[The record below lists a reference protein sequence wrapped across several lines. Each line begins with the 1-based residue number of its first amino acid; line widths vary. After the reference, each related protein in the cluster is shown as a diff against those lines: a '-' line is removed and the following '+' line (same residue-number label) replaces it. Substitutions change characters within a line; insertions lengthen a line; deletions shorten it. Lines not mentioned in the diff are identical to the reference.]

1 MVSEN
6 HLQMFNLGQAM
17 PAAFTIEVTG
27 SAHWSTEF
35 WHGSRTFDNLV
46 RVRVTDC
53 WLALP

>member
-35 WHGSRTFDNLV
+35 WHGSPTFDNLV